1 MAGLL
6 FAAFIGLATIAC
18 IGVVIWG
25 SIGAV
30 FGRRSPW
37 QPPPSGSPGWRHRW
51 PPVPPTG
58 WPWPPSW
65 GPGAAALV
73 GRGDGRRPGHRRPP
87 RLLGW
92 PVFWAGHLLYGLV
105 LGILF
110 GLLAFRS
117 AERGPTR
124 RNSPNAKLWPAG
136 PR

>member
-37 QPPPSGSPGWRHRW
+37 QPPPCGSAGWRQR
-51 PPVPPTG
+51 
-58 WPWPPSW
+58 
-65 GPGAAALV
+65 
-73 GRGDGRRPGHRRPP
+73 
-87 RLLGW
+87 
-92 PVFWAGHLLYGLV
+92 WAGHLLYGLV

-110 GLLAFRS
+110 GLLCVPRS
-117 AERGPTR
+117 GTEAY
-124 RNSPNAKLWPAG
+124 AG
-136 PR
+136 QQSKR